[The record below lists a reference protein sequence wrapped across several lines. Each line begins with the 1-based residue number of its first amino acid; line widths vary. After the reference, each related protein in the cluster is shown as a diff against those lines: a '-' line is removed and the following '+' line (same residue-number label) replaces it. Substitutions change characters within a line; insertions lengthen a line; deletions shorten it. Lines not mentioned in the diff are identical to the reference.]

1 MGHISWGIFLA
12 VATAGAFYLFTRWK
26 GFRQGVMSADMAFG
40 RNSLA
45 CEEEASR
52 IIAMSA
58 REFVS
63 DSAAA
68 RVAIPTPPRPQTL
81 MSLGPR
87 GFHRLAYTEWGDA
100 RNPHIVVCVHGFTR
114 NSHDFDVLAARL
126 ADRCRVV
133 CVDMVGRGE
142 SDWLD
147 NKDDYDYSLYLSDA
161 AALLARLIPPPPP
174 EEEQADAPVPQVDWV
189 GTSMGG
195 LVGMMLAAKMNA
207 PIRRL
212 VLNDVGPM
220 IPWAALTRLRNI
232 HLKQVTRFRTLE
244 QVEAHL
250 REVYATFGELDDELW
265 KHVVRHSARPLE
277 DGNYILTYDP
287 AIMYGMNHARR
298 GGVEFG
304 HNFFAGVDM
313 WPIWDR
319 VQCKTLVLR
328 GKESDVLL
336 SSTAREMERRGPR
349 AEIVELPGIGHAPW
363 LMASDQVSIVREF
376 LLEPGD

>member
-1 MGHISWGIFLA
+1 
-12 VATAGAFYLFTRWK
+12 
-26 GFRQGVMSADMAFG
+26 MSA
-40 RNSLA
+40 
-45 CEEEASR
+45 
-52 IIAMSA
+52 MSVH
-58 REFVS
+58 EVVS
-63 DSAAA
+63 DGA
-68 RVAIPTPPRPQTL
+68 RVSVPTPPRPHTF

-87 GFHRLAYTEWGDA
+87 GFHRLAYTEWGEAD
-100 RNPHIVVCVHGFTR
+100 NPHIVVCVHGFTR
-114 NSHDFDVLAARL
+114 NSHDFDVLAAQL

-142 SDWLD
+142 SDWLE

-161 AALLARLIPPPPP
+161 AALLARLMPAQS
-174 EEEQADAPVPQVDWV
+174 EGGEAKRPVTEVDWI

-195 LVGMMLAAKMNA
+195 LVGMMLAAKANA

-232 HLKQVTRFRTLE
+232 HLKQVTRFRSLD

-250 REVYATFGELDDELW
+250 REVYATFGLLDDELW
-265 KHVVRHSARPLE
+265 KYVVRHSAYQLE

-304 HNFFAGVDM
+304 HNFFAGVDL
-313 WPIWDR
+313 WPVWDR
-319 VQCKTLVLR
+319 VQCRTLVLR
-328 GKESDVLL
+328 GGESDVLL
-336 SSTAREMERRGPR
+336 ASTAREMERRGPR

-363 LMASDQVSIVREF
+363 LMAPDQVSIVREF
-376 LLEPGD
+376 LLAPDD

>member
-1 MGHISWGIFLA
+1 MGHLSWGIFFA
-12 VATAGAFYLFTRWK
+12 IATAGAFYLYIRWK
-26 GFRQGVMSADMAFG
+26 TGFRQDAMSADMAYG
-40 RNSLA
+40 RNSVA
-45 CEEEASR
+45 CEEEVSSAPMN
-52 IIAMSA
+52 AMSA
-58 REFVS
+58 REVGS
-63 DSAAA
+63 DAGVA
-68 RVAIPTPPRPQTL
+68 RVSVPNPPRPQTL

-87 GFHRLAYTEWGDA
+87 GFHRLAYTEWGDSN
-100 RNPHIVVCVHGFTR
+100 NPHIVVCVHGFTR
-114 NSHDFDVLAARL
+114 NSHDFDVLAAHL

-133 CVDMVGRGE
+133 SVDMVGRGE
-142 SDWLD
+142 SDWLE

-161 AALLARLIPPPPP
+161 AALLARLMPPPPP
-174 EEEQADAPVPQVDWV
+174 EGENAESPVTQVDWI

-195 LVGMMLAAKMNA
+195 LIGMMLAAKVNA

-232 HLKQVTRFRTLE
+232 HLKQVTRFRSLE

-250 REVYATFGELDDELW
+250 REVYATFGELDDDLW
-265 KHVVRHSARPLE
+265 KYVVRHSARQLE

-319 VQCKTLVLR
+319 VQCNTLVLR
-328 GKESDVLL
+328 GGVSDVLL
-336 SSTAREMERRGPR
+336 ASTAREMERRGPK
-349 AEIVELPGIGHAPW
+349 AEIVEFPGIGHAPW
-363 LMASDQVSIVREF
+363 LMAPDQVSIVR
-376 LLEPGD
+376 